1 HPGAVIYDA
10 TVTLKDRKI
19 PYFERKRAGFHSI
32 YDLWEGS
39 NGTSSIYDAG
49 NSSESFG
56 DNKTPVS
63 PVFTDIFT
71 SYTTAT
77 GQQAG
82 MPILYFK
89 ANRTARFR
97 ADVNR
102 DPVDPVANGNSG
114 EYSQWAY
121 NFLDNYPILQL
132 PWLSDTTQ
140 TDGLAVHYQDPDN
153 TGKENA
159 QMFYEQLT
167 KRQDGSFYAPYN
179 PNTFIFISAGHDGI
193 FGTKDDLTNFNY

>member
-1 HPGAVIYDA
+1 M
-10 TVTLKDRKI
+10 TLKDRKI

-32 YDLWEGS
+32 YDLWEGN

-49 NSSESFG
+49 QSSEDAG
-56 DNKTPVS
+56 DNKTRVS

-82 MPILYFK
+82 MPILYYK

-102 DPVDPVANGNSG
+102 NPVDPVTNGNSG

-132 PWLSDTTQ
+132 PWLREPATSP
-140 TDGLAVHYQDPDN
+140 DGLTVHYQYPDK
-153 TGKENA
+153 TGKDNA

-167 KRQDGSFYAPYN
+167 KRQDGSFYAPY
-179 PNTFIFISAGHDGI
+179 
-193 FGTKDDLTNFNY
+193 